1 MASGDCFLTTD
12 VLKYMYDIKKI
23 TKNKTKT
30 NVISTCFFF
39 FNMLICV
46 SDLQI

>member
-30 NVISTCFFF
+30 NVISTFFF
-39 FNMLICV
+39 FLYVNMCF
-46 SDLQI
+46 